1 MNKKEKKITASEKG
15 SQKKHGY
22 INTAQALE
30 KRGGGRSMKKWR
42 GNQLGG
48 KRVKMYYILNPLYN
62 SQLFN

>member
-30 KRGGGRSMKKWR
+30 KRGGGAVYEKVARESAGWQK
-42 GNQLGG
+42 
-48 KRVKMYYILNPLYN
+48 
-62 SQLFN
+62 S

>member
-30 KRGGGRSMKKWR
+30 KKGGAVYEKVARESAGWQKS
-42 GNQLGG
+42 
-48 KRVKMYYILNPLYN
+48 
-62 SQLFN
+62 